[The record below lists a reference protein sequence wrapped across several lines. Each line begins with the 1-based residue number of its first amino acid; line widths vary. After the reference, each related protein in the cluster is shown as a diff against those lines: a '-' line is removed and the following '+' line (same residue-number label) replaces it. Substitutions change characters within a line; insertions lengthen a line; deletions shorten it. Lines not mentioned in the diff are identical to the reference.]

1 MTDNASGDNSQANVS
16 QLLVLAN
23 EMRAQAARMLAVD
36 PVSAE
41 AARIEAD
48 AEELRKGAIQNAIA
62 VDLEHQKARFLKWL
76 DEWRHHREWY
86 RENDKAVIAL
96 SQTAQRNL
104 ILINAGAAIALLT
117 FIGNLL
123 VKGSDTE
130 RFVPAIAWFAAGV
143 SLGTVTT
150 VLSYAT
156 QLIYGHDEGK
166 YVNVGKWFHGAA
178 VLVGVAALGTFIG
191 GCVVTYQAFVH
202 ESAISQQ
209 EKNLPPPR
217 KPPANPPQPSAPV
230 APAKPTG

>member
-1 MTDNASGDNSQANVS
+1 MTESAAGSNSQANVS

-23 EMRAQAARMLAVD
+23 EMRAQAAKIRLAD

-41 AARIEAD
+41 AARVEVD

-62 VDLEHQKARFLKWL
+62 ADLEYQKARYLKWL

-96 SQTAQRNL
+96 SQTAQRNI

-117 FIGNLL
+117 FMGNLL
-123 VKGSDTE
+123 VKGSDIE
-130 RFVPAIAWFAAGV
+130 RFIPAIAWFAAGV
-143 SLGTVTT
+143 ALGAVTT

-156 QLIYGHDEGK
+156 QLIYGHDDGK

-178 VLVGVAALGTFIG
+178 VIAGVATLGIFIG
-191 GCVVTYQAFVH
+191 GCVVTYKAFVH
-202 ESAISQQ
+202 QSEISQQ
-209 EKNLPPPR
+209 ERNLPPPR
-217 KPPANPPQPSAPV
+217 MPPANPPQPSVPV
-230 APAKPTG
+230 APTKPTG